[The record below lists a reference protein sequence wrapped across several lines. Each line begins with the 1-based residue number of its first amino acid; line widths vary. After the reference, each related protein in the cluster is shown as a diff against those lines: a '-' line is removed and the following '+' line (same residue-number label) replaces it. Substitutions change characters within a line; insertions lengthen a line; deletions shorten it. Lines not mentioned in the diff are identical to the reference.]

1 MAKSVLGRGM
11 GALLEIDEVTTSGS
25 SSVGE
30 IEIEKIER
38 NPHQPRTHFDEE
50 ALEELAASI
59 KAVGVIQPITV
70 RKMEN
75 GYYQIIAG
83 ERRFRASKKAGLAK
97 IPAYIKTA
105 EDENVMKMALVENI
119 QREDLNA
126 IEEALGYQ
134 RLVDEYKL
142 TQVQLSDLVGKK
154 RATVAN
160 YLRLLKLPA
169 EIQLGIT
176 SHKIDMG
183 HARALIN
190 VEDPTLQLDIYKQIL
205 AQDLTVRKV
214 EELVRKLNDK
224 SAGADETAQT
234 GEKTDENDEA
244 LAEYESLKTRLSSI
258 FQTKVEFTRNNKGKG
273 KIVIPFSSDKELD
286 LLINMLDKKQQTS
299 H

>member
-83 ERRFRASKKAGLAK
+83 ERRFRASKKAGLVK

-190 VEDPTLQLDIYKQIL
+190 VEDPTVQLDIYKQIL
-205 AQDLTVRKV
+205 TQDLTVRKV
-214 EELVRKLNDK
+214 EDLVRKLNDK
-224 SAGADETAQT
+224 GADETAQT
-234 GEKTDENDEA
+234 GAKTDENDEA
-244 LAEYESLKTRLSSI
+244 LAEYESLKTKLSSL

-273 KIVIPFSSDKELD
+273 KIVIPFSSDKELN
-286 LLINMLDKKQQTS
+286 LLINMLDEKQQTS

>member
-11 GALLEIDEVTTSGS
+11 GALLDIENVSTGGS

-30 IEIEKIER
+30 IEISKIHR
-38 NPHQPRTHFDEE
+38 NPNQPRTHFDEE

-75 GYYQIIAG
+75 DTYQIIAG
-83 ERRFRASKKAGLAK
+83 ERRYRASKKAGLAK

-105 EDENVMKMALVENI
+105 EDEHVMKMALVENV

-126 IEEALGYQ
+126 IEEALGFQ
-134 RLVDEYKL
+134 RLVDDYSL
-142 TQVQLSDLVGKK
+142 TQVQLSELVGKK

-176 SHKIDMG
+176 SKKIDMG

-190 VEDPTLQLDIYKQIL
+190 VEDPKAQLEIYHLIL

-214 EELVRKLNDK
+214 EELARKANNK
-224 SAGADETAQT
+224 EEVETEAVDT
-234 GEKTDENDEA
+234 IATNIKTTLKE
-244 LAEYESLKTRLSSI
+244 EYSTFKESLSKALN
-258 FQTKVEFTRNNKGKG
+258 TKVEFNYNGKGKG
-273 KIVIPFSSDKELD
+273 KIVIPFSTEQELEALMN
-286 LLINMLDKKQQTS
+286 LLNEL
-299 H
+299 

>member
-11 GALLEIDEVTTSGS
+11 GALLEIEEVSTAGS

-30 IEIEKIER
+30 IEIAKIHR
-38 NPHQPRTHFDEE
+38 NPHQPRTHFDEDS
-50 ALEELAASI
+50 LDELASSI
-59 KAVGVIQPITV
+59 RAVGVIQPITV

-75 GYYQIIAG
+75 DTYQIIAG
-83 ERRFRASKKAGLAK
+83 ERRYRASKKVGLTK

-105 EDENVMKMALVENI
+105 EDEHVMKMALVENV

-134 RLVDEYKL
+134 RLVDEYSL
-142 TQVQLSDLVGKK
+142 TQVQLSELVGKK

-169 EIQLGIT
+169 EIQIGIT
-176 SHKIDMG
+176 SKKIDMG

-190 VEDPTLQLDIYKQIL
+190 VDNPAIQLQIYNQIL

-214 EELVRKLNDK
+214 EELARRYNDLG
-224 SAGADETAQT
+224 SADEITSTPISSFNNEEIMPDFSAVK
-234 GEKTDENDEA
+234 EK
-244 LAEYESLKTRLSSI
+244 LSGILGS
-258 FQTKVEFTRNNKGKG
+258 KVELSYNGKGKG
-273 KIVIPFSSDKELD
+273 KIVIPFSSEKELEV
-286 LLINMLDKKQQTS
+286 LMSMLDDLQQK
-299 H
+299 